1 MKLALLK
8 GNRFNPWHLEVY
20 KHLRGDVEL
29 TAFRAESEIQRY
41 FQERG
46 ESTLGINVEPIFF
59 DTQVGNVFTRYWNR
73 FGERYLDRAPRIL
86 PFHDRLRGYD
96 VIQTWELFTD
106 WSEEA
111 LNARTRFGIPVV
123 VMTWDNI
130 PFNMERSHERRALK
144 AKVARE
150 ADAFIVHTERS
161 RRVLDM
167 EGVPEERITLMPP
180 GVDIERFSPGP
191 GRREALGLADDDFVI
206 LFVGWLLP
214 RKGIDFLVLALREL
228 LRDPALRQRRI
239 RLLVVGSGPGRERV
253 EELVTRA
260 GVKEAVTFAGST
272 PYTRMPEF
280 FRASDLYVLP
290 SIAMPAWQ
298 EQFGMALIEAMAC
311 GVPTIATLTGGV
323 PEIAGD
329 AAVLVQPNDFFTLY
343 DNIKR
348 LITDATRRS
357 ELAAAARAR
366 AVDVFD
372 MRKQAGAL
380 TDVYEAVVPK

>member
-59 DTQVGNVFTRYWNR
+59 DTQVGNVFTRYWKR

-86 PFHDRLRGYD
+86 PFHERLRGYD

-130 PFNMERSHERRALK
+130 PFNMERSPERRALK

-228 LRDPALRQRRI
+228 LRDPTLRQRRI

-260 GVKEAVTFAGST
+260 GVKEAVSFAGST

-329 AAVLVQPNDFFTLY
+329 AAILVQPNDFFTLY

-372 MRKQAGAL
+372 MRKQAEAL
-380 TDVYEAVVPK
+380 SDVYEAVRGK